1 MNAYIAFVRKEFLEY
16 SRTYKLF
23 ALVAVFLFFGFMNP
37 ITAKVMPELLD
48 SLLPE
53 GMSINLGT
61 PTAFDSW
68 AQFFKNISQM
78 GTIIFAIVLSG
89 IFANELSRGTLIN
102 MLTKGL
108 SRPTV
113 ILAKFTAATAIW
125 ALSYVVC
132 FGVTYGYTAYFWSM
146 EAVANLFLSAF
157 GLWLFG
163 VLLIALLIFGGV
175 LTGSVYGSLLVAGGA
190 SVLMTLIN
198 IVPTVQK
205 FNPITLSSGNMA
217 LLMSQRAASDFA
229 PALATCIT
237 AVIALILVSIGMF
250 NKKQV

>member
-23 ALVAVFLFFGFMNP
+23 TLLAVFLFFGFMNP

-53 GMSINLGT
+53 GMSITLGA

-78 GTIIFAIVLSG
+78 GTVVFVVIMSG

-113 ILAKFTAATAIW
+113 ILSKFTAATAVW
-125 ALSYVVC
+125 TLSYVLC

-146 EAVANLFLSAF
+146 DGVMNLFLSAF
-157 GLWLFG
+157 SLWLFG

-175 LTGSVYGSLLVAGGA
+175 LTGSVYGSLLVTGGA
-190 SVLMTLIN
+190 TVLMTLLN
-198 IVPTVQK
+198 IVPAVQR
-205 FNPITLSSGNMA
+205 FNPVTLSSGNMA
-217 LLMSQRAASDFA
+217 LLTAQKSVSDFT
-229 PALATCIT
+229 PALAICTVAS
-237 AVIALILVSIGMF
+237 AVLIAASIWMF
-250 NKKQV
+250 NKKQM

>member
-53 GMSINLGT
+53 GMSLTLGE

-78 GTIIFAIVLSG
+78 GTVIFAIVMSG
-89 IFANELSRGTLIN
+89 IFASELSRGTLIN

-108 SRPTV
+108 SRTTV
-113 ILAKFTAATAIW
+113 ILSKLTAAIAIW
-125 ALSYVVC
+125 TLSYVLC

-146 EAVANLFLSAF
+146 DGVMNLFLSAF

-163 VLLIALLIFGGV
+163 VILIALLIFGGV
-175 LTGSVYGSLLVAGGA
+175 VTGSIYGSLLVTGGA
-190 SVLMTLIN
+190 AILMTLLN
-198 IVPTVQK
+198 IVPAVQR
-205 FNPITLSSGNMA
+205 FNPVTLSSGNMA
-217 LLMSQRAASDFA
+217 LLMGQRTISDFT
-229 PALATCIT
+229 PAI
-237 AVIALILVSIGMF
+237 AVCTIAAIALVAAAIGVF

>member
-23 ALVAVFLFFGFMNP
+23 TLVAVFLFFGFMSP

-48 SLLPE
+48 SLMPE
-53 GMSINLGT
+53 GMSISLGT

-78 GTIIFAIVLSG
+78 GTIVFAIVLSSF
-89 IFANELSRGTLIN
+89 FAGELSRGTLIN

-108 SRPTV
+108 PRPTV
-113 ILAKFTAATAIW
+113 ILSKFTAATAIW
-125 ALSYVVC
+125 TLSYVLC

-146 EAVANLFLSAF
+146 EGVINLFLSAF

-175 LTGSVYGSLLVAGGA
+175 LTGSIYGSLLVTGGA
-190 SVLMTLIN
+190 TVLMTILN
-198 IVPTVQK
+198 IVPAVQR

-217 LLMSQRAASDFA
+217 LLTAQRVASDFT
-229 PALATCIT
+229 PAILVCTMLM
-237 AVIALILVSIGMF
+237 VALIAISIGMF
-250 NKKQV
+250 NRKQM